1 MSEHDDNFERVWQDP
16 KPLEEPATVSEGE
29 TNPEAKTTQ
38 PELPSNKPPVD
49 IPKICKERAGTMI
62 ADGLAWCDCG
72 IEPVRRSMG
81 HRRCQYC

>member
-1 MSEHDDNFERVWQDP
+1 MSEHDDNFERVWQDS
-16 KPLEEPATVSEGE
+16 KPLEEPETKTSEAE
-29 TNPEAKTTQ
+29 IESDAKTTR
-38 PELPSNKPPVD
+38 PELPSNKPD

-62 ADGLAWCDCG
+62 ADGFAWCDCG